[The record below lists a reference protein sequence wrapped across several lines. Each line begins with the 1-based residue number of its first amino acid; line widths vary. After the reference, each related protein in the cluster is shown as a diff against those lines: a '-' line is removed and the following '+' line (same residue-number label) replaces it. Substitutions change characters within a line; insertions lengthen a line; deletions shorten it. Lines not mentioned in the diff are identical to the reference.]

1 MADLLGED
9 PAAEFLQQEN
19 DELRE
24 LGIDQTQFGDDGAE
38 VPTEGG
44 DEGLGEFEADL
55 GGGAAMPQE
64 PVMNRFAEPAAPIQI
79 QPQEEPESLKIWRE
93 EKAESLK
100 KQVDNVILIFNSINM
115 VLCNQK

>member
-24 LGIDQTQFGDDGAE
+24 LGIDQTQFGDDGA
-38 VPTEGG
+38 VPIEGGGDAGG

-64 PVMNRFAEPAAPIQI
+64 PVMNGFTEPVAPVFQI

-100 KQVDNVILIFNSINM
+100 KQVCHS
-115 VLCNQK
+115 VL